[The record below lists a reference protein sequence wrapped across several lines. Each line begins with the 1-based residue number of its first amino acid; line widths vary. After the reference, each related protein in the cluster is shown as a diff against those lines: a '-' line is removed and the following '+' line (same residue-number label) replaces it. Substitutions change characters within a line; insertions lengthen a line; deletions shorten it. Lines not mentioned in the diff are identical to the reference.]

1 MKKKVIAATLL
12 LAAGCGAEPSLYKV
26 EDRRA
31 VQESALDDAADAE
44 EAIDGA
50 EAARVSEERPSETTA
65 DDGASQVE
73 EAART
78 ASWRDALP
86 AVAAP
91 QLPDTLVLGASGAGI
106 GSCAGVPGV
115 IAAAGVFGN
124 AEAAVR
130 RSSGRWYFEAELGAF
145 TEGWPLVGV
154 LASPVDYL
162 FRSAV
167 HSIGVSAAS
176 YSPTSA
182 GVLGIAADLDAG
194 VVTFYVDGVRAQES
208 RVLIVPGIGAFRAA
222 AQVMHGDAEVR
233 LNFGADPFR
242 YEAPAGFAAWA
253 SGAADANGACLSDAD
268 VPAPGATID
277 VYADETQA
285 APDATTFQASG
296 GSSPALVVLGI
307 YEAGSNSSWN
317 WGFDDEGNPV
327 VVETGATVSGS
338 VIVDVERAGPIALAL
353 SAYEP
358 TDWTVR
364 LAPGAELAS
373 VSVHGV
379 HAQTISGV
387 PAGVAVEVR
396 TLCSGGD
403 GGHCLGRSDLDFP
416 VAPHSWPY
424 DLGGGDTQGFVD
436 YIEQRSGLPLD
447 SFAGAYTARR
457 FVVR

>member
-31 VQESALDDAADAE
+31 VQESALDDSADLIDASDAA
-44 EAIDGA
+44 
-50 EAARVSEERPSETTA
+50 EERPAETLA
-65 DDGASQVE
+65 DDASAQPE
-73 EAART
+73 PAART
-78 ASWRDALP
+78 ASWRDRLP
-86 AVAAP
+86 TVAAP
-91 QLPDTLVLGASGAGI
+91 QLPDALVLSSSGASIGA
-106 GSCAGVPGV
+106 CAGVPGV
-115 IAAAGVFGN
+115 IADAGLFGN

-130 RSSGRWYFEAELGAF
+130 RSSGRWYFEAELAAF

-167 HSIGVSAAS
+167 HSIDVSAAS
-176 YSPTSA
+176 FSPTSA
-182 GVLGIAADLDAG
+182 GVIGIAADLDAG
-194 VVTFYVDGVRAQES
+194 VVTFYIDGVRAQDS

-222 AQVMHGDAEVR
+222 AQVMHGDAQVR

-242 YEAPAGFAAWA
+242 YEAPAGFSAWA
-253 SGAADANGACLSDAD
+253 SGAVDASGACLSDAD

-296 GSSPALVVLGI
+296 GSSPALVVLGV
-307 YEAGSNSSWN
+307 YEAGSSSGWS
-317 WGFDDEGNPV
+317 WGSDDEGNPIV
-327 VVETGATVSGS
+327 VGDGATVSGS
-338 VIVDVERAGPIALAL
+338 VIVDVERTGPIALAL

-364 LAPGAELAS
+364 LAPGAELVS
-373 VSVHGV
+373 VSVHGM

-387 PAGVAVEVR
+387 PAGVTVEVR

-403 GGHCLGRSDLDFP
+403 GGHCLGRTDLEFP

-447 SFAGAYTARR
+447 SFAGAYGARR